1 MSSEVT
7 LWGTAPWLLDLYE
20 QLSQPRR
27 SSDFNDCKVL
37 QLSFQVIKNVSFT
50 QTLLLVWLA
59 IPARML
65 AGTTSQAAASA
76 HTKLPEAR
84 GDKDV

>member
-20 QLSQPRR
+20 QLSEPRR
-27 SSDFNDCKVL
+27 SSDLNDCKVL
-37 QLSFQVIKNVSFT
+37 QLSFQVIENVSFM
-50 QTLLLVWLA
+50 QTLLLLWLA